1 MVHLFAPWDASGAT
15 KKNSIRSYFL
25 VHLTRLELA
34 HPKALPPQGSVYTNF
49 TTGAYGYYNIFF
61 RYGEKNLEIIPI
73 LWAAR
78 FFGIL
83 THRIENSKI
92 LLCSMGRDFWNFS
105 SKIEIWRHPTF
116 YGVRFLKVFFTDQ
129 LIISLKRSSP
139 ETRCWSAEKA
149 RTFLFIKYGKLD
161 W

>member
-1 MVHLFAPWDASGAT
+1 M
-15 KKNSIRSYFL
+15 

-49 TTGAYGYYNIFF
+49 TTGAYGYYNIIFHF
-61 RYGEKNLEIIPI
+61 GEKNLKIIPI
-73 LWAAR
+73 TRGAIFGVLFPLIC
-78 FFGIL
+78 FF
-83 THRIENSKI
+83 
-92 LLCSMGRDFWNFS
+92 RDT
-105 SKIEIWRHPTF
+105 PTF
-116 YGVRFLKVFFTDQ
+116 YGVRFLKVFLTDQ

-161 W
+161 